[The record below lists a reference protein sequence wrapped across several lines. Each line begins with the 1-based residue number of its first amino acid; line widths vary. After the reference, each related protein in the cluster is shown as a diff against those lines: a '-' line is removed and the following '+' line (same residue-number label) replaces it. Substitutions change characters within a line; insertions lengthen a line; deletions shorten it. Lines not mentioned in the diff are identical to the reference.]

1 MTEHSPTASV
11 AQSVS
16 ALTDNEASE
25 LDLARILKASD
36 TDPEVKAL
44 WHRYHV
50 ARAAMHQDLDQ
61 YADPAAAQSFTAR
74 VSAALDE
81 EATPRLT
88 TRVSSWWANA
98 GRLAVAASV
107 AGAVI
112 VGAQLY
118 QQGEIGADSGTTVAA
133 STSSQNAAP
142 ADAIASADVS
152 LPAGFNA
159 PPLAARPVS
168 TQAFYESVPRRQVV
182 FEPREAGVKVSEEQI
197 RHYLNL
203 LVESH
208 TEHAAVNSTQGI
220 LPFARIPLVEEE

>member
-1 MTEHSPTASV
+1 MTEHSSTASV

-16 ALTDNEASE
+16 ALTDNEATE
-25 LDLARILKASD
+25 LDLARILKASES
-36 TDPEVKAL
+36 DPEVKGL
-44 WHRYHV
+44 WHRYHL
-50 ARAAMHQDLDQ
+50 ARAAMHKDLDQ
-61 YADPAAAQSFTAR
+61 YADPVAAQGFAAR
-74 VSAALDE
+74 VSAALE
-81 EATPRLT
+81 EESTPRLAP
-88 TRVSSWWANA
+88 RLSNWWANA

-118 QQGEIGADSGTTVAA
+118 QQGGVGSEPAAAVADSSSSPAA
-133 STSSQNAAP
+133 AA
-142 ADAIASADVS
+142 DGMASADVS

-168 TQAFYESVPRRQVV
+168 TQAFYESAPRRQVV
-182 FEPREAGVKVSEEQI
+182 FEPREAGVKVSEQQI
-197 RHYLNL
+197 RHYLNQ